1 MSNTATEAPRSSI
14 ARAAPFCPPG
24 EVCQPVTIVRP
35 GCNNPGERMTE
46 SGRCVILAPQQ
57 PFLCQAG
64 QLQIC
69 DQSGICECVAVK
81 PALVT
86 GADALPFAA
95 AVCIAALFK

>member
-1 MSNTATEAPRSSI
+1 MPFNAPLVPQDVP
-14 ARAAPFCPPG
+14 ARPPCPVGETCPPV
-24 EVCQPVTIVRP
+24 EVVFP
-35 GCNNPGERMTE
+35 GCTNPGERMTQ
-46 SGRCVILAPQQ
+46 SGRCVIVAPQQ
-57 PFLCQAG
+57 PFLCRTG